1 MPDVQPPGPPAV
13 RRKSG
18 TVKPSTRPLPGWI
31 DWAVLAVAILIA
43 AVSIVYTAQV
53 GAFNVSLTQD
63 ALWAWHLSRASG
75 MVAYSMLAASTLW
88 GVFLSS
94 RVIKDWSPGPLS
106 LLLHA
111 TTSWLAVI
119 FSVVHAVLLLF
130 DNYYSFAPAN
140 LLVPFTGPYRP
151 TWVGFGI
158 LGLYLTFVITISFS
172 LRKVIGQ
179 PAWQWLH
186 YTSYGAFALISVHAL
201 LAGTDAAQPGMRII
215 LGLFGV
221 VVIGLLFMRI
231 GQAMRR
237 NTQRS

>member
-1 MPDVQPPGPPAV
+1 MLVVAV
-13 RRKSG
+13 
-18 TVKPSTRPLPGWI
+18 V
-31 DWAVLAVAILIA
+31 IA
-43 AVSIVYTAQV
+43 GVSIVYTAQV
-53 GAFNVSLTQD
+53 GAFNVALSQD

-94 RVIKDWSPGPLS
+94 RLIKDWSPGPLS

-119 FSVVHAVLLLF
+119 FSVVHAFLLLF
-130 DNYYSFAPAN
+130 DNYYSFSAAN
-140 LLVPFTGPYRP
+140 LLVPFSGPYRP
-151 TWVGFGI
+151 TWVGLGI

-172 LRKVIGQ
+172 LRKLIGQ
-179 PAWQWLH
+179 RAWQWLH

-201 LAGTDAAQPGMRII
+201 LAGTDAAQPGMQII

-221 VVIGLLFMRI
+221 VVTGLLLMRI

-237 NTQRS
+237 NALRS